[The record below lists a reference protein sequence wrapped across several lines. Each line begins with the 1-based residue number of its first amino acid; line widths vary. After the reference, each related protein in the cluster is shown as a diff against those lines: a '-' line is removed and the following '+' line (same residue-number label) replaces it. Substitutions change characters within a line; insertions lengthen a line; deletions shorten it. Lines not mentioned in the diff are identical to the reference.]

1 MFHLQSSS
9 KSKKKLK
16 IYCLAW
22 KHNQQKNTFDSTNIW
37 VSWPMNTRK
46 PGKTVGPAL
55 KAVSNIQTNPINL
68 YKTFLMANMKHK
80 PCNLWHQHCF
90 SFPTFPLFHHH
101 YCHYLWDQTIL
112 TLQIYLLISAFQLLN
127 VSENPSFL
135 FLDVPRRNNQ

>member
-1 MFHLQSSS
+1 MEIKLFGNRLNFLVSNLNEKQNWCNMFLLQSSS
-9 KSKKKLK
+9 KSKKNLK
-16 IYCLAW
+16 IYCLAS
-22 KHNQQKNTFDSTNIW
+22 KHNHQKNTFDSTNIW

-90 SFPTFPLFHHH
+90 SFPTFPLFHH
-101 YCHYLWDQTIL
+101 IPK
-112 TLQIYLLISAFQLLN
+112 
-127 VSENPSFL
+127 PSIIIIAIICEIKL
-135 FLDVPRRNNQ
+135 Y